1 MISCSHLPYDCLMS
15 AYIWHRYI
23 LVIHSKHVLRAMS
36 YCMHDTLQTSFFA
49 CISYSMHAFLHAC
62 HIASQLF
69 LKSSLL
75 KTKCLYVFVLCF
87 VNIYISANLWHAW
100 PSISWHTSSWI
111 HLGTHI
117 PTEGPNC
124 HISSTLLITHDYFL
138 LCLHLYDIKIH
149 ENFPQARIN

>member
-1 MISCSHLPYDCLMS
+1 MFWELCLTACMT
-15 AYIWHRYI
+15 HCR
-23 LVIHSKHVLRAMS
+23 LV
-36 YCMHDTLQTSFFA
+36 FA

-62 HIASQLF
+62 HIASQFF

-100 PSISWHTSSWI
+100 PSISWHTSSCI